1 MPPSPPP
8 PRLYSFGDDWS
19 PFRPLPGNK
28 IMTIPSGLNLRWYFV
43 SLRGYFVTLRG
54 YFMIL
59 RGYFVSLR
67 ESSWVFLRPTVVM
80 NGLIISFSA
89 AVNGAQNFLTLVYFL
104 CSVCMLLNSQMAE
117 INGNYIFPKFKS
129 DFFIVLIFFYK
140 GMVCEPEF
148 FKAINSRTSLT
159 E

>member
-1 MPPSPPP
+1 
-8 PRLYSFGDDWS
+8 
-19 PFRPLPGNK
+19 
-28 IMTIPSGLNLRWYFV
+28 
-43 SLRGYFVTLRG
+43 
-54 YFMIL
+54 
-59 RGYFVSLR
+59 
-67 ESSWVFLRPTVVM
+67 M
-80 NGLIISFSA
+80 NGLIISFSV

-104 CSVCMLLNSQMAE
+104 CSICMLLNSQMAE

-129 DFFIVLIFFYK
+129 DFFIILIFFYK

>member
-1 MPPSPPP
+1 
-8 PRLYSFGDDWS
+8 
-19 PFRPLPGNK
+19 
-28 IMTIPSGLNLRWYFV
+28 
-43 SLRGYFVTLRG
+43 
-54 YFMIL
+54 
-59 RGYFVSLR
+59 
-67 ESSWVFLRPTVVM
+67 M
-80 NGLIISFSA
+80 NGPIISFSV

-129 DFFIVLIFFYK
+129 DFFIILIFFYK

>member
-1 MPPSPPP
+1 MPPP
-8 PRLYSFGDDWS
+8 PFILCWWRLIS
-19 PFRPLPGNK
+19 LPTPPRQWN
-28 IMTIPSGLNLRWYFV
+28 NDY
-43 SLRGYFVTLRG
+43 SLRTESSLVLRKSSWL
-54 YFMIL
+54 L
-59 RGYFVSLR
+59 RDSSWLLHDSSWLLR

-80 NGLIISFSA
+80 NGLIISFSV

-129 DFFIVLIFFYK
+129 DFFIILIFFYK